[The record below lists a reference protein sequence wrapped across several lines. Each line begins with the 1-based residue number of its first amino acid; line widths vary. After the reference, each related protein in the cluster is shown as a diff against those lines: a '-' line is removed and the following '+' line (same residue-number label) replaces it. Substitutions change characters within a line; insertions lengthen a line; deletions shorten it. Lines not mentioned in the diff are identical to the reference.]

1 VLLSAL
7 QRRQRPERGD
17 QHCAALSH
25 LQPCT
30 HAATLC
36 IQAVSLCTRVVSS
49 GIPIMCP
56 GRLVVEAI
64 AVLDFARVTTDVLE
78 NSDIVQCTSVV
89 LLLVEHLVCVVGVVS
104 V

>member
-1 VLLSAL
+1 
-7 QRRQRPERGD
+7 
-17 QHCAALSH
+17 
-25 LQPCT
+25 
-30 HAATLC
+30 
-36 IQAVSLCTRVVSS
+36 
-49 GIPIMCP
+49 MCP

-64 AVLDFARVTTDVLE
+64 AVLDFAPVTTDVLE